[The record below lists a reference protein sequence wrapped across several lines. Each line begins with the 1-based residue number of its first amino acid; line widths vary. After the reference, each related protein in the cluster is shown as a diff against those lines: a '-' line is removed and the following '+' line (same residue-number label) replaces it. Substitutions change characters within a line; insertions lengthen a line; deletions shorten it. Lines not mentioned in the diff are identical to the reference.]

1 MSRTASLLQ
10 AFVGGFRRL
19 DLFARVAGAAGALAL
34 LFGGAAWGARL
45 GWFDQP
51 WWVLVTWAIGII
63 GVGILAALYHRGQL
77 RLSAGWL
84 AAELEALGFRRGAL
98 GGLLEAPASGT
109 SPMLLEMADQRQA
122 VTLSEQAP
130 PLLTSLRAPFRRRVV
145 QGGAT
150 LLAGAALLL
159 SARPTHGHP
168 ALLWHPVEAWSA
180 TVAPLRVVLSADEVQ
195 RGGLVQ
201 VQASARGRTHA
212 ILWVR
217 APGESWR
224 GTGLALDSLGR
235 ASTTLGPLENDLF
248 IRLTSGSRSS
258 DTLQVRVLLPAFLGA
273 LAVTARYPRY
283 LALEDEAVPTD
294 GDTVIVPEGTMMETT
309 GEATTPLTSAAWQA
323 GASRASLAVDGSRF
337 RGRFTPVGNREW
349 TLTLATLGG
358 VPLAGD
364 TIHIPIRT
372 VADSAPRVDVPV
384 PGADTIIPLTL
395 RVPLV
400 IDAQDDHGLT
410 RLLVESR
417 RISRLGFED
426 PARVETVELPGSTPD
441 RAVLPWQLD
450 LNGRGLV
457 PGDSVRFIVRAVDNA
472 PAAHT
477 GRSREYALRLPT
489 LSEVREAARQT
500 ASEIGQRLDSI
511 AAASRKLERQTE
523 DLAQERPRQGAQQNG
538 GTEESLSFENAKR
551 AEAVAAA
558 EQELQ
563 KQAELTQQMI
573 ESLRQNAE
581 AAGLSDP
588 AWQAR
593 LEEVQKLLERAMTP
607 ELRERLAELQQALK
621 DLDPERTREA
631 LEKLAEAQQ
640 QMREA
645 LEQSRELFKR
655 AALEGDM
662 ANLQAEAKDLA
673 QAERQWTQQVPA
685 IDTARAAREQE
696 SLAQRA
702 DSLGAALEQLS
713 EDLGAANPEQQ
724 KAVADAAEQA
734 RQAAQKMQQ
743 AGKSASQGKRAEAK
757 QQGEE
762 ASKQLEPLSDELAQ
776 QRDAMAERMRNEVME
791 ALDRALGDVGRLAER
806 QLAVSEAMRRGDTSP
821 QVRSEQGAI
830 EEGVERVLEQ
840 TKETAGKNALVSNQS
855 SVALAAG
862 RDRMRRAREALANAA
877 PNSREASAQAG
888 EAVDALNAAAY
899 TLLRS
904 RGQVE
909 GSGSG
914 SGMQE
919 AMEQMAQMAAQQ
931 GQVGQQS
938 GGLLPRMGQGGS
950 AMQEQLRQLGAQQ
963 RALAERL
970 DRMRAGGQIPG
981 AAELA
986 QEAKELARS
995 LEAGRL
1001 DRQTVERQERLFR
1014 RMLDAGRTLQGQ
1026 EEDEKQ
1032 ERQSTAGNE
1041 DSLRLPPALR
1051 TRLDPGDAL
1060 RRVPSWEELQRLTPD
1075 ERRQVIEY
1083 FRRLAEHG
1091 GNGEAGTGNRER
1103 GTGNGVEAEQR

>member
-1 MSRTASLLQ
+1 MSRTGGLLQ
-10 AFVGGFRRL
+10 AFLGAFRRL
-19 DLFARVAGAAGALAL
+19 NLLAWACGALGALGL

-51 WWVLVTWAIGII
+51 YWVLVTWMLGLLGASA
-63 GVGILAALYHRGQL
+63 VGLLYYRGQL
-77 RLSAGWL
+77 RLSAPWL
-84 AAELEALGFRRGAL
+84 ARELETLGFRRGAL
-98 GGLLEAPASGT
+98 GGLLEAPVAGT
-109 SPMLLEMADQRQA
+109 SQLLLDVADQCQA
-122 VTLSEQAP
+122 AVLSAEAP
-130 PLLTSLRAPFRRRVV
+130 PLLGQLTLPFRRRAV

-150 LLAGAALLL
+150 LLAGAAVLL
-159 SARPTHGHP
+159 SARPTHGLP

-180 TVAPLRVVLSADEVQ
+180 TVAPLTVLLSAEEVD
-195 RGGLVQ
+195 RGGSVE
-201 VQASARGRTHA
+201 VHASARGRSHA

-217 APGESWR
+217 APGEAWQ

-235 ASTTLGPLENDLF
+235 ARTTLGPLESDLF
-248 IRLTSGSRSS
+248 VRLTSGGQSS
-258 DTLQVRVLLPAFLGA
+258 DTLQVRVRLPAFLGT
-273 LAVTARYPRY
+273 LTVTARYPRY
-283 LALEDEAVPTD
+283 LTLEDEPVPTD
-294 GDTVIVPEGTMMETT
+294 GDTVIVPEGTILETI
-309 GEATTPLTSAAWQA
+309 GEATTSLDSASWQA
-323 GASRASLAVDGSRF
+323 GASRAALSTDGNRF
-337 RGRFTPVGNREW
+337 RGRFTPVGSREW
-349 TLTLATLGG
+349 TLTLATTGD

-364 TIHIPIRT
+364 TIRVPIRT
-372 VADSAPRVDVPV
+372 VADSAPAVDVPV
-384 PGADTIIPLTL
+384 PGDDSIIPITL

-400 IDAQDDHGLT
+400 IDAQDDHGLSRVT
-410 RLLVESR
+410 VESR

-426 PARVETVELPGSTPD
+426 PARLETVALPGSSPD
-441 RAVLPWQLD
+441 RVVLPWQLD

-457 PGDSVRFIVRAVDNA
+457 PGDSVRFVVRAVDNA
-472 PAAHT
+472 PAPHT

-500 ASEIGQRLDSI
+500 TAEIGRRLDSI
-511 AAASRKLERQTE
+511 AESSRKLERQTE

-538 GTEESLSFENAKR
+538 GSEESLSFENAKR
-551 AEAVAAA
+551 AEAAAAA

-563 KQAELTQQMI
+563 KQLEQTQEMI

-593 LEEVQKLLERAMTP
+593 LEEVQKQLEHAMTP

-631 LEKLAEAQQ
+631 LDKLAEAQQ

-645 LEQSRELFKR
+645 LEQSRELFRR

-662 ANLQAEAKDLA
+662 ANLQAEARDLA

-696 SLAQRA
+696 RLAQRA
-702 DSLGAALEQLS
+702 DSLGSALEQLAQ
-713 EDLGAANPEQQ
+713 DLGADNAEQQ
-724 KAVADAAEQA
+724 EAMAQAAGQA

-743 AGKSASQGKRAEAK
+743 AGQSASQGKRPQAQ

-762 ASKQLEPLSDELAQ
+762 ASKQLEPLSDQLAE
-776 QRDAMAERMRNEVME
+776 QRDAMAERMRDEVMT
-791 ALDRALGDVGRLAER
+791 ALDQALGDIGRLAER
-806 QLAVSEAMRRGDTSP
+806 QLAVSESMRRGDTSP
-821 QVRSEQGAI
+821 QVRAEQGAI

-840 TKETAGKNALVSNQS
+840 TRETAGKNALVSNQS
-855 SVALAAG
+855 SVALATG
-862 RDRMRRAREALANAA
+862 RDKMRQAREALANAA
-877 PNSREASAQAG
+877 PNSREAGRQSG

-931 GQVGQQS
+931 GQMGQQS
-938 GGLLPRMGQGGS
+938 GGLLPMMGQGGS

-963 RALAERL
+963 RALAQQL

-981 AAELA
+981 AADMA
-986 QEAKELARS
+986 QEAKDLARS

-1001 DRQTVERQERLFR
+1001 DRQTVERQEKLFR
-1014 RMLDAGRTLQGQ
+1014 RMLDAGRTLQG
-1026 EEDEKQ
+1026 EEKDEKQ

-1051 TRLDPGDAL
+1051 SRRDQGDAL
-1060 RRVPSWEELQRLTPD
+1060 RRVPSWEELQQLTPD

-1083 FRRLAEHG
+1083 FRRLAERG
-1091 GNGEAGTGNRER
+1091 GNGEAGTGN
-1103 GTGNGVEAEQR
+1103 GAEVQPR